1 LRLCAF
7 ARKKTYAKS
16 LRKKIKIESFAP
28 LREKKPT
35 LKIRLM
41 KFITGNGIEVPAV
54 TTQQMIEIDRIAME
68 ETGPNL
74 YQMME
79 NAGRNLCMLTLEKLG
94 NSWNTSHILIL
105 AGTGGNGGGGMCAA
119 RHLANHGADVT
130 VCVTDV
136 SKLKEVPAF
145 QLHILQ
151 STSAKVITVEELKN
165 ENPEIILD
173 AIIGYS
179 LTGEPAGNALKMIEW
194 ASGKSAFI
202 ISLDVPSGIN
212 STTGAGAIN
221 HIKPNAT
228 LTLALPKT
236 GLLPELSGELYVADI
251 GIPARVFQ
259 KLNLSYTPP
268 FGNRYYVKI

>member
-1 LRLCAF
+1 
-7 ARKKTYAKS
+7 
-16 LRKKIKIESFAP
+16 
-28 LREKKPT
+28 
-35 LKIRLM
+35 M
-41 KFITGNGIEVPAV
+41 KFITDNGIEVPAV

-79 NAGRNLCMLTLEKLG
+79 NAGRNLCILTLEKLG
-94 NSWNTSHILIL
+94 DSWNTSRILVL
-105 AGTGGNGGGGMCAA
+105 AGTGGNSGGGICAA

-130 VCVTDV
+130 VCVSEV
-136 SKLKEVPAF
+136 SQLKEVPAY
-145 QLHILQ
+145 QLHVLQ

-165 ENPEIILD
+165 ENPDIILD

-179 LTGEPAGNALKMIEW
+179 LTGEPAGNALKLIEW
-194 ASGKSAFI
+194 ASGKSALI

-251 GIPARVFQ
+251 GIPHEVYNRL
-259 KLNLSYTPP
+259 KISYNPP
-268 FGNRYYVKI
+268 FGRDFYKKIIIVQ